1 MGHYGSGESRP
12 CRGTALVGH
21 ALDRR
26 QPSVIEIRVSA
37 AAVEH
42 GLVVNVTGEGRAV
55 YLWPAPARLHRSDG
69 RVGSRAERRHYN
81 PLAGLGENLFLGVK
95 LSDIPVE
102 FFVRPLHLVVHRL
115 EFWMDRIQVVRAGT
129 ERERESHDHK
139 SSHG

>member
-26 QPSVIEIRVSA
+26 QPSVIEIKVSA

-55 YLWPAPARLHRSDG
+55 YLWPAQQGCTAAMAASGVVPSGGITILLQASARTFFS
-69 RVGSRAERRHYN
+69 A
-81 PLAGLGENLFLGVK
+81 
-95 LSDIPVE
+95 LS
-102 FFVRPLHLVVHRL
+102 
-115 EFWMDRIQVVRAGT
+115 
-129 ERERESHDHK
+129 
-139 SSHG
+139 